1 MAYADQV
8 PGARRFTTIAGVA
21 LIHGIIG
28 YAFVTGMVV
37 DAVRGV
43 TRTLETT
50 NVPLPVEP
58 PPQPPKELPKLE
70 QQQQTVTTTATP
82 VVDVPRPIQP
92 TYFELPEL
100 VPFDPLPSATGT
112 PQPQPQPSVTPVSKA
127 MGVRTRGVRSDW
139 ITNDDYPPA
148 AIRAEEQGTVAIA
161 VAVDADGR
169 VSSCTVTQSSGSAAL
184 DQATCRLYAKR
195 ARFDAARDDGGA
207 RVASTYRDR
216 VRWQLPR

>member
-37 DAVRGV
+37 DVVRGV
-43 TRTLETT
+43 TRTLTTT

-58 PPQPPKELPKLE
+58 PPPQPKEPPRV
-70 QQQQTVTTTATP
+70 QQPVRQTAASTATP
-82 VVDVPRPIQP
+82 IVNLPRAIEPIYIEP
-92 TYFELPEL
+92 LPL
-100 VPFDPLPSATGT
+100 ARPDPLPIATGT
-112 PQPQPQPSVTPVSKA
+112 PQPQPSVTPASRA
-127 MGVRTRGVRSDW
+127 SGVRVRGERASW
-139 ITNDDYPPA
+139 ITNDDYPPS
-148 AIRAEEQGTVAIA
+148 AIRAEEQGTVAIT

-169 VSSCTVTQSSGSAAL
+169 VSTCSVTQSSGSAAL

-207 RVASTYRDR
+207 RVASTYSDR